1 MAKIAIISSQASY
14 PYYYITNPIQ
24 GSIFKAGSNVTI
36 SWINGASGT
45 ATVYLLFGSDAST
58 MRPTDIVFDI
68 NGEDGEY
75 DWSVPSNL
83 SQYTTYSL
91 MISYPTE
98 SGNIGVAYSSS
109 FIITGISS
117 FVSSQAPVVTM
128 SSTASTMISTSVPY
142 ATPSS
147 SSLSA
152 IPSGTAVF
160 SSSAAVNVSVISQI
174 ASATPS
180 LSNDGSCD
188 VINTVLNNMKME

>member
-24 GSIFKAGSNVTI
+24 A
-36 SWINGASGT
+36 WINGASGT

-98 SGNIGVAYSSS
+98 SGNI
-109 FIITGISS
+109 

>member
-68 NGEDGEY
+68 NGEDGEC